1 MLTKTPGLSPRFLP
15 RATGPAPRPV
25 DARRAPEPPHVEGEL
40 RLFRQKLAYLTN
52 RGFWPDIEA
61 LAREHGWDSPNLRQF
76 IDKRIPTS
84 RCPSCGQDVVQFRS
98 YTRFCSDS
106 CRRSYRKQG
115 RENEVA
121 SGLAAQG
128 LRSLA

>member
-1 MLTKTPGLSPRFLP
+1 MLTRTPALPTRIPP
-15 RATGPAPRPV
+15 RADTAAPGAI
-25 DARRAPEPPHVEGEL
+25 DTLRAPQLPQSEGEL

-52 RGFWPDIEA
+52 RGFWPEIDQ
-61 LAREHGWDSPNLRQF
+61 LAREHGWDSPELRRF

-84 RCPSCGQDVVQFRS
+84 RCPSCGHNVVQFRS

-115 RENEVA
+115 REREPLSA
-121 SGLAAQG
+121 APSHGMRKLA
-128 LRSLA
+128 